1 MGLFSKIC
9 YNLLGDDMKLLD
21 GLGKAKKAIG
31 GIVAIIVVG
40 VIIFLIGMHFGGK
53 SSEPEITSASLG
65 QQIENIEELSTLSY
79 HYSKVGQFSNNLKLN
94 GWSIPLTQKKFLLS
108 YEGELKVGVKL
119 DQAKIS
125 VDDSTITVSLPEITF
140 LSHEIDEN
148 SIEVYDETKNI
159 FNQISIKD
167 YKAFAK
173 KQKSKVEEEAIENG
187 ILSKAATRTQK
198 VITQYLE
205 SLPNI
210 KNHYT
215 IKIEF
220 QKKIDS

>member
-1 MGLFSKIC
+1 M
-9 YNLLGDDMKLLD
+9 
-21 GLGKAKKAIG
+21 
-31 GIVAIIVVG
+31 
-40 VIIFLIGMHFGGK
+40 
-53 SSEPEITSASLG
+53 
-65 QQIENIEELSTLSY
+65 
-79 HYSKVGQFSNNLKLN
+79 KLN

-108 YEGELKVGVKL
+108 YEGDLKVGVKL

-220 QKKIDS
+220 QKK